1 MNKWRRKNMKKEW
14 NLIELMLEDTID
26 KVFNELYEKYVEQEN
41 RFKRI
46 ELHIA
51 YYGDTDRYYNEEDG
65 TFITLKPKTYQ
76 LSTDNCTYKNL
87 YSLVEELI
95 LNTSEK
101 RNPVIYLEG
110 FKVKGSQIDINM
122 CVDQN

>member
-1 MNKWRRKNMKKEW
+1 MKREF

-41 RFKRI
+41 RFERI

-51 YYGDTDRYYNEEDG
+51 YYGDTDRYYNEENG

-87 YSLVEELI
+87 YSLVEEML
-95 LNTSEK
+95 LKGK
-101 RNPVIYLEG
+101 RNPIIYLEG
-110 FKVKGSQIDINM
+110 FKVEGAQININM
-122 CVDQN
+122 CVDCLN